1 MKTSKMKIYEQ
12 PTIKVVK
19 FHVELGLAPSVYTD
33 DPGTGSEDEWVGRSV
48 EGTTSRSVFDNTA
61 AFERSL
67 F

>member
-19 FHVELGLAPSVYTD
+19 FHVELGLVPSVVTPK
-33 DPGTGSEDEWVGRSV
+33 PGTDGEEEWVGRSV